1 MTFLLKQ
8 LYSLLKLLNSD
19 TGHVQIAAGVACGLI
34 LGFAP
39 AFSLQ
44 TVLVFLILFFFR
56 IQIGA
61 ALLAAALFKFI
72 AWMLDPAFHI
82 VGATVLE
89 TEGLRPLFTELYNMP
104 IVPLT
109 RFYNS
114 ITMGAGIVSIILAFP
129 TYLAAKFLILK
140 YRATVLVWLMQTKL
154 WKWWQATSYYDWYQK
169 YESIHGHLK

>member
-8 LYSLLKLLNSD
+8 IFAFIQLLNSD
-19 TGHVQIAAGVACGLI
+19 TATNQIAAGIACGLI

-44 TVLVFLILFFFR
+44 TVLVIFILFFFR

-61 ALLAAALFKFI
+61 ATVSAFFFAFI
-72 AWMLDPAFHI
+72 AWMLDPVHHI
-82 VGATVLE
+82 VGVKILE
-89 TEGLRPLFTELYNMP
+89 SEGLKPLFTDMYNMP

-114 ITMGAGIVSIILAFP
+114 IVMGSGVVSIVLALPMFF
-129 TYLAAKFLILK
+129 LARVMVIK
-140 YRATVLVWLMQTKL
+140 YRATVVARFKDTKF
-154 WKWWQATSYYDWYQK
+154 WKAFAATSVYKWYTK
-169 YESIHGHLK
+169 YQELY